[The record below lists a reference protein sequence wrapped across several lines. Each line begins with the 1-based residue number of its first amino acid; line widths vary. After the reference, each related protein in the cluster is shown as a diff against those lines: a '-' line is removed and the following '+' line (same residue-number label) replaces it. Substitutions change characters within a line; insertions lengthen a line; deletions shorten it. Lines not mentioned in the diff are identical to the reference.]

1 MTDKQINR
9 WLRRQFSPV
18 GWLLMVY
25 YGLMTLLTSVT
36 LAVDAARES
45 LWAMVSGDFSGNLN
59 WDKIYSNGW
68 GYIAAIL
75 VCVSVFHAW
84 KGNTYWKQEI
94 LAREKRM
101 EGKTFLFFLLF
112 CMGAQMVNSL
122 WVTLLELLMNA
133 FDKSVMP
140 VLEAVAG
147 SSDTFSMFLYA
158 SIFAPVWE
166 ELLFRGYVLRT
177 LRPFGKRFAVLCS
190 ALLFGLFHGNL
201 LQTPYAVIMGLILG
215 YVTVEYSILWSV
227 LLHMFNNLVL
237 ADLWDSP
244 EKTRRELCLPKR
256 RVDGQ
261 TVPEMLFPE
270 SWNPGIDGNDVCQY
284 AHDALF
290 NMTNT
295 HLHVCRWVFCIR
307 GGKLL
312 LAVFLLLCYNILNYA
327 DNRVSL
333 PFSNVVSFFRMCVYD
348 FQEAHQF

>member
-36 LAVDAARES
+36 LAVDTARES
-45 LWAMVSGDFSGNLN
+45 LWSMVSGDFSGNLN

-133 FDKSVMP
+133 FGKSVMP
-140 VLEAVAG
+140 VLEVVAG

-177 LRPFGKRFAVLCS
+177 LRPFGKRFAILCS

-237 ADLWDSP
+237 ADLL
-244 EKTRRELCLPKR
+244 TRLTATWSEMAYGTLTLILFGGSALISFRILLKNRGEISAYQKEEWMDRRCLKCFF
-256 RVDGQ
+256 
-261 TVPEMLFPE
+261 L
-270 SWNPGIDGNDVCQY
+270 NPGILVLTVMMC
-284 AHDALF
+284 ASMLMTLF
-290 NMTNT
+290 LT
-295 HLHVCRWVFCIR
+295 
-307 GGKLL
+307 
-312 LAVFLLLCYNILNYA
+312 
-327 DNRVSL
+327 
-333 PFSNVVSFFRMCVYD
+333 
-348 FQEAHQF
+348 

>member
-133 FDKSVMP
+133 FGKSVMP

-166 ELLFRGYVLRT
+166 ELLFRGCVLRT
-177 LRPFGKRFAVLCS
+177 LRPFGKRFAILCS

-237 ADLWDSP
+237 ADLL
-244 EKTRRELCLPKR
+244 TRLTAAWSEMAYGTLNLILFGGSALISCGILLKNRGEISAYQKEEWMDRRCLKCFF
-256 RVDGQ
+256 
-261 TVPEMLFPE
+261 L
-270 SWNPGIDGNDVCQY
+270 NPGILVLTVMMC
-284 AHDALF
+284 ASMLMTLF
-290 NMTNT
+290 LT
-295 HLHVCRWVFCIR
+295 
-307 GGKLL
+307 
-312 LAVFLLLCYNILNYA
+312 
-327 DNRVSL
+327 
-333 PFSNVVSFFRMCVYD
+333 
-348 FQEAHQF
+348 